1 MEVEKERL
9 KNTIIALA
17 EELKKNVIDV
27 QIKNNKAVFE
37 ILEQKPHI
45 TFKDYVEFPMTK
57 EFLER
62 YCFDNI

>member
-27 QIKNNKAVFE
+27 QIKDNKAVFE

-62 YCFDNI
+62 YSFSEL